1 MAPIIAA
8 YVWDRAL
15 PQVTAQDACRLTHIN
30 IAFGLVKDDK
40 VVYDHLQNMEQLD
53 RLRAQNPT
61 LKFSLSVGGWGA
73 GGFSEAACTAKG
85 RESFAQTCAQAVEEL
100 GLDGIDI
107 DWEYPCI
114 GVAGIAASPDDRG
127 NFTLLLREVRA
138 ALNGC
143 AGPRKGLTI
152 AAGADQYFIDN
163 TQMDEVQ
170 QALDYVLL
178 MTYDM
183 RGGFQT
189 LTGHHTNLHASAG
202 DLYAISAE
210 RSVRLFEQ
218 AGVPR
223 QKLVLGAAF
232 YGRKW
237 TGVPN
242 RNHGLFQ
249 MTPAAGGF
257 GAHYADLAE
266 NYIGKNGFVRHWD
279 AEACAPWL
287 FNGDTFLSYDDEQ
300 SIGCKCDF
308 IREQGLA
315 GIMYWEHSCDPTG
328 TLLKAMHDKLYPS
341 KP

>member
-1 MAPIIAA
+1 MQPMIAA
-8 YVWDRAL
+8 YVMDRSL
-15 PQVTAQDACRLTHIN
+15 PQVTAEDARRLTHIN

-40 VVYDHLQNMEQLD
+40 VFYDHLQNMEQLD
-53 RLRAQNPT
+53 RLRALNPA
-61 LKFSLSVGGWGA
+61 LKVVLSVGGWGA
-73 GGFSEAACTAKG
+73 GGFSEAASTAQG
-85 RESFAQTCAQAVEEL
+85 RASFAQTCARAVEEL

-114 GVAGIAASPDDRG
+114 GVAGIAASPADRG

-138 ALNGC
+138 ALDGC
-143 AGPRKGLTI
+143 AGPRKLLTI
-152 AAGADQYFIDN
+152 AVGADQYFIDS
-163 TQMDEVQ
+163 TQMGEVQ

-189 LTGHHTNLHASAG
+189 LTGHHTNLRASTG
-202 DLYAISAE
+202 DLYTISAE
-210 RSVRLFEQ
+210 RSVELYEG

-223 QKLVLGAAF
+223 HKLVLGAAF

-237 TGVPN
+237 TGVPD

-257 GAHYADLAE
+257 GAHYGELVE

-279 AEACAPWL
+279 AEARAPWL
-287 FNGDTFLSYDDEQ
+287 FSGDTFISYDDQQ

-308 IREQGLA
+308 IRDQGLA
-315 GIMYWEHSCDPTG
+315 GIMYWEHSYDPSG
-328 TLLKAMHDKLYPS
+328 ALLKAMHDNLYPT